1 MLHTVAREIV
11 LCLAMRLTDATPAK
25 DANGFRLGITMP
37 AFHRNGVDAQRP
49 ASATPRHRSQ
59 EFKQGSVNEIHVLT
73 QSSCTARLGKR
84 QA

>member
-37 AFHRNGVDAQRP
+37 AFHRNGVDAQRKELSGAP
-49 ASATPRHRSQ
+49 T
-59 EFKQGSVNEIHVLT
+59 
-73 QSSCTARLGKR
+73 
-84 QA
+84 